1 MKTMQ
6 QYTIDKNKQMCAAM
20 WTSIYVGPDGK
31 LDNCCVSKN
40 DLGLAKD
47 IDNVGNFYKS
57 GKNLKIQQSMLENK
71 TVSGC
76 AACNNNDK
84 WTHRKSFNT
93 RYKDL
98 EVSQGEFDFRY
109 FDIRWSNACNLACMY
124 CSPEFSSTWARD
136 LKHYKNMP
144 DDKETTNA
152 LLDYTLENITN
163 LDYVYLAGGEPLMM
177 KENEIFLAE
186 LAEKNPNCE
195 VLVNSNISLIGK
207 TKIYNS
213 LLKMKNVSWLVSM
226 ENMGDQFEYV
236 RYPAN
241 WQTTRDNLLQLKH
254 HFGPEAVSFAMV
266 YGNFNAL
273 SIWDTIDW
281 IVENGFLVTNIN
293 IHFVDGG
300 NQGRHD
306 IHLLSREYLDRC
318 LARIQSKIDVYRS
331 IRTLQDQIKYLETI
345 STDRYESK
353 ASNTQETLRFLEM
366 LDRLRSLDSKSIF
379 PDLHSELQKNL
390 G

>member
-1 MKTMQ
+1 
-6 QYTIDKNKQMCAAM
+6 MCAAA

-31 LDNCCVSKN
+31 LDNCCISKN
-40 DLGLAKD
+40 NLGLVKD

-57 GKNLKIQQSMLENK
+57 GKNLQIQQSMLENK

-76 AACNNNDK
+76 TACDDDNY
-84 WTHRKSFNT
+84 WTHRKSFNR

-124 CSPEFSSTWARD
+124 CSPEFSSTWAKD
-136 LKHYKNMP
+136 LKHYKHTPN
-144 DDKETTNA
+144 DKETTNA

-177 KENEIFLAE
+177 KENEIFLTA
-186 LAEKNPNCE
+186 LADKNPECE

-213 LLKMKNVSWLVSM
+213 LLKMKNIRWLVSM
-226 ENMGDQFEYV
+226 ETMGEQFEYV

-241 WQTTRDNLLQLKH
+241 WQTIRDNLLQLKQD
-254 HFGPEAVSFAMV
+254 FGVEAVDFAMV

-281 IVENGFLVTNIN
+281 IVENGFLVSNIN
-293 IHFVDGG
+293 IHLVDGG
-300 NQGRHD
+300 KQGRHD

-318 LARIQSKIDVYRS
+318 LARIQSKIDVYRP
-331 IRTLQDQIKYLETI
+331 IRQLQDKIKYLETI
-345 STDRYESK
+345 STDRYKSK
-353 ASNTQETLRFLEM
+353 ASNTQETLKFLEM